1 MTANLS
7 TTGKYLDALPV
18 WARELSEK
26 YYSRSYSL
34 FVLYGNVRD
43 LVSLRGQD
51 STMFVALDEFLFS
64 ALFGQRDLILHYDRG
79 GLSFGNPAS
88 QADFRRALEGYDSFH
103 GTTYAQSGVPRTPD
117 AVLNLLDN
125 YLRLRIADGKKI
137 GLVIDFAETI
147 APAGDVSSMA
157 AEDSN
162 LLVILKRWAR
172 NAAFLNADVT
182 ICLVSE
188 NQIELNQGIVQN
200 PGVSSIAI
208 PLPDYAER
216 LDFIR
221 GQLKDKALPAGSE
234 VSNETLATLGAG
246 LKRMQLQSLI
256 SHAVQNQQPLT
267 LKFLSER
274 KRDLIESESGG
285 LLEFVQSRFD
295 LSFVAGNDQAKRKLQ
310 DAAAAIRAGNTD
322 VLPMGYVICG
332 PVGTGKTFI
341 TTCFA
346 GEVGI
351 PAVTLKNFRSMWQG
365 VTEGNLERVLGLL
378 KAMSPI
384 AVIVDEA
391 DAQLGARSSSGDS
404 GVGNRVFAQIAQ
416 FMGNTEYRGKVIWF
430 LLTCRPDL
438 LPVDLK
444 RQGRAEEHIA
454 LFYPDT
460 PEERLALLRAVQ
472 RKVGMKPFPPDVE
485 KFFMERALSLSG
497 ADIEAVLVR
506 SHMRSSLQKKTAVD
520 ADDLKAALDDFI
532 PPYYPTEIDLQNMV
546 AVLECTSKSLLPKQ
560 YRDLDR
566 SEVIRRTNE
575 LMALARQSSGG
586 GAGGRSLARR
596 FSPNRYCPNYL
607 FLNHDPIH
615 PERPSC
621 GREWRDRLG
630 LDERRVVPP
639 EGLRIALLTAA
650 IEMQQISP
658 VARAVIRKP
667 LIGIGDA
674 TLVKQGQP
682 ETGSLAFVGHDR
694 GNQRLIDGRLILP
707 ADLKC
712 GRIHIPL
719 HRVSEKMSQQKK
731 SQLSGDRIVDVDFQ
745 SVEVAGERIRN
756 ISRDHANPVNLLQV
770 LLHSRCV
777 VCKRNRHD
785 G

>member
-1 MTANLS
+1 MDSNTTANV
-7 TTGKYLDALPV
+7 TPAGKYLDALPA

-26 YYSRSYSL
+26 YYSRSFAM

-43 LVSLRGQD
+43 LVPLRGPD
-51 STMFVALDEFLFS
+51 TTNFVSLDEFLS
-64 ALFGQRDLILHYDRG
+64 GALFGQRDIILHYDRG
-79 GLSFGNPAS
+79 GLNFGSGDS

-103 GTTYAQSGVPRTPD
+103 GTSYSQGGLPRNPD

-147 APAGDVSSMA
+147 APAGDMSSMSA
-157 AEDSN
+157 DDRNA
-162 LLVILKRWAR
+162 LVILKRWAR

-200 PGVSSIAI
+200 PGVSSIGI

-216 LDFIR
+216 LEFIQS
-221 GQLKDKALPAGSE
+221 QLRNQELPPGSE
-234 VSNETLATLGAG
+234 VNDETLAKLGAG
-246 LKRMQLQSLI
+246 LKRVQLQSLI
-256 SHAVQNQQPLT
+256 SHAVQNRQPLT

-310 DAAAAIRAGNTD
+310 DAAKAIHAGNTD

-365 VTEGNLERVLGLL
+365 VTEGNLERVLTLL

-391 DAQLGARSSSGDS
+391 DAQLGDRSSSGDS

-416 FMGNTEYRGKVIWF
+416 FMGNTEMRGKVIWF

-454 LFYPDT
+454 LFYPDSDD
-460 PEERLALLRAVQ
+460 ERLAMWRAMQKKTGSRVSS
-472 RKVGMKPFPPDVE
+472 PELE
-485 KFFMERALSLSG
+485 KLFLERGGTLSG

-506 SHMRSSLQKKTAVD
+506 ARMRSSLQNKTAVD
-520 ADDLKAALDDFI
+520 TEDLKAALEDFI
-532 PPYYPTEIDLQNMV
+532 PPYYPTEIDLQNLV
-546 AVLECTSKSLLPKQ
+546 AVMECTSKCLLPKQ
-560 YRDLDR
+560 YRDMDR
-566 SEVIRRTNE
+566 SELIRRT
-575 LMALARQSSGG
+575 
-586 GAGGRSLARR
+586 
-596 FSPNRYCPNYL
+596 
-607 FLNHDPIH
+607 HDP
-615 PERPSC
+615 
-621 GREWRDRLG
+621 
-630 LDERRVVPP
+630 
-639 EGLRIALLTAA
+639 
-650 IEMQQISP
+650 
-658 VARAVIRKP
+658 
-667 LIGIGDA
+667 
-674 TLVKQGQP
+674 
-682 ETGSLAFVGHDR
+682 
-694 GNQRLIDGRLILP
+694 
-707 ADLKC
+707 
-712 GRIHIPL
+712 
-719 HRVSEKMSQQKK
+719 
-731 SQLSGDRIVDVDFQ
+731 
-745 SVEVAGERIRN
+745 
-756 ISRDHANPVNLLQV
+756 
-770 LLHSRCV
+770 
-777 VCKRNRHD
+777 
-785 G
+785 